1 MCRCAA
7 MCTLVATPR
16 AGHGTIHIVPVVM
29 LLAALAIL
37 AGVVI
42 VASGRG
48 GEMAHEYPDYP
59 PLDLGPVTAAD
70 VALLRPPS
78 AAWGYNMRVTD
89 EALERIAQALTERDV
104 QISALQQQVAD
115 LRDEMSHSPAPQPGA
130 RHAAQRPVLS
140 PEPAR
145 ETPPAASP
153 PDAESMPEAADQQAE
168 QEVPDHQAA
177 ARDMAARQAADP
189 AQQAPRQDDQDQ
201 EAAGQQ
207 HAGPP
212 QRTALRFSGHAGSG
226 RNGSPPQEDEAGE

>member
-1 MCRCAA
+1 
-7 MCTLVATPR
+7 
-16 AGHGTIHIVPVVM
+16 M

-48 GEMAHEYPDYP
+48 GEMAHEDPDYP

-104 QISALQQQVAD
+104 RISALQQQVDD
-115 LRDEMSHSPAPQPGA
+115 LRDEMPHSPAPRLG
-130 RHAAQRPVLS
+130 
-140 PEPAR
+140 
-145 ETPPAASP
+145 
-153 PDAESMPEAADQQAE
+153 
-168 QEVPDHQAA
+168 
-177 ARDMAARQAADP
+177 ARQAAGP
-189 AQQAPRQDDQDQ
+189 SQQQAPRQDDQDQ
-201 EAAGQQ
+201 EAAEQQ

-212 QRTALRFSGHAGSG
+212 QRTALRSSGHAGSG
-226 RNGSPPQEDEAGE
+226 RNGSPPQGDEAGE

>member
-1 MCRCAA
+1 
-7 MCTLVATPR
+7 
-16 AGHGTIHIVPVVM
+16 M

-104 QISALQQQVAD
+104 RISALQQQVAD
-115 LRDEMSHSPAPQPGA
+115 LRDEIMPHSPAPPSGA
-130 RHAAQRPVLS
+130 RHAAAPS
-140 PEPAR
+140 
-145 ETPPAASP
+145 
-153 PDAESMPEAADQQAE
+153 QQE
-168 QEVPDHQAA
+168 
-177 ARDMAARQAADP
+177 
-189 AQQAPRQDDQDQ
+189 QQAPRQDDQGQ
-201 EAAGQQ
+201 EAAEQQ

-212 QRTALRFSGHAGSG
+212 QHTALRSSGHAGPG